1 MRGTREAI
9 STTLTGHARATTRT
23 RASVHILAH
32 EYFLRANPD
41 SFCPSDDVNDR
52 QKSPPMMN
60 ETHGSSA
67 FYLSPSHIPAMT
79 HTHNNQ
85 SKI

>member
-9 STTLTGHARATTRT
+9 STTRTGHAHATTRT

-67 FYLSPSHIPAMT
+67 FYLSPSHIQRDDT
-79 HTHNNQ
+79 HPQ
-85 SKI
+85 